1 MNDDG
6 NSRQGPTRRRRRLSD
21 QETEQRMVDAA
32 LAVVNRMG
40 LTVSLEHISLEDVIR
55 EAGVSRSAVYR
66 RWPYKDLFFSDLLR
80 ALARATGPAEV
91 PDARP
96 SLEHI
101 RSVVVDRPDLLRT
114 EEGRHALAVEM
125 LRIGNLTDLAA
136 MAESTAWRTYMAL
149 HATYL
154 SLDDG
159 ELREEIGESLAES
172 ERALVRKTAK
182 TFAGYLDLMGYRIR
196 PELDAD
202 AETVVAVTMPL
213 IRGAIIV
220 APALPQIT
228 AHKVHSNPFGSRGSA
243 EWSPVAIAMT
253 SIALAYI
260 EPDPDVEWDEAR
272 VEKVL
277 RTFGERA
284 GVGAGSSRE

>member
-1 MNDDG
+1 MENP
-6 NSRQGPTRRRRRLSD
+6 SARPGPTRRRRRLSD
-21 QETEQRMVDAA
+21 QETEQRMLDAA
-32 LAVVNRMG
+32 LKTVNRLG

-80 ALARATGPAEV
+80 ALARAAAPAQV

-96 SLEHI
+96 ALGHV
-101 RSVVVDRPDLLRT
+101 RAVVQDRGDLLRT
-114 EEGRHALAVEM
+114 PEGRHALAVEM

-136 MAESTAWRTYMAL
+136 MAESTAWRTYVAL

-159 ELREEIGESLAES
+159 ELRDEIGESLAES
-172 ERALVRKTAK
+172 ERVLVRRT
-182 TFAGYLDLMGYRIR
+182 TENFGTYLDLLGYRIR

-213 IRGAIIV
+213 VRGAIIM
-220 APALPQIT
+220 APAAPQIT
-228 AHKVHSNPFGSRGSA
+228 ARKVHANPFGAGAEA
-243 EWSPVAIAMT
+243 EWSPVAVAMT
-253 SIALAYI
+253 SIALTYI
-260 EPDPDVEWDEAR
+260 EPDPAVEWDDAR
-272 VEKVL
+272 VDEV
-277 RTFGERA
+277 RRA
-284 GVGAGSSRE
+284 FEAADGVGVDESLE